1 MRRIRKII
9 LHNFKRFVHLELDV
23 MPDMNILIGDNES
36 GKSSILQA
44 IDLVSHGSRHRVET
58 IGVEHLFN
66 VNAISQF
73 MIDRDMTKIPEMYVE
88 LFFNDNEQE
97 PRLNGNNNSKHINA
111 FGIRMLCKY
120 DSRYS
125 RQISEIF
132 RNPNAVFP
140 LEFFCITFET
150 FSGESYNG
158 YTKWLKDIF
167 IDNSQIGSP
176 YAMREYVHNI
186 YISKVSDNERVSN
199 RHAYHTAK
207 KDFQSKVL
215 EKYSMELA
223 PYRFSIKDTF
233 DDNIETGINLEEN
246 NVPIENKGTGKQC
259 FIKTELALN
268 NAINEIDSVLIEE
281 PETHLSYMNMLK
293 LIEIIKGTQNRQLFI
308 STHSDLISTRLNL
321 KKCILMNSLSDNPIS
336 LSGLTTETAKFFMK
350 APDNNMLQFVLSNK
364 VILVEGDA
372 EFILME
378 AMFKKTTG
386 KEFADSGIGVI
397 AVDGK
402 CFKRY
407 LEIAKLV
414 NIKVVVITDNDYD
427 YNSNIV
433 ENYRDYIAE
442 NIMVFSDD
450 NDTKNTFEVCVY
462 NDNKEMLNKEFHNLI
477 KNTPLGY
484 MLANKTEAAFRIL
497 EAHAND
503 LVVPLYIQKAIK
515 WIED

>member
-1 MRRIRKII
+1 M
-9 LHNFKRFVHLELDV
+9 
-23 MPDMNILIGDNES
+23 
-36 GKSSILQA
+36 
-44 IDLVSHGSRHRVET
+44 
-58 IGVEHLFN
+58 
-66 VNAISQF
+66 
-73 MIDRDMTKIPEMYVE
+73 
-88 LFFNDNEQE
+88 
-97 PRLNGNNNSKHINA
+97 
-111 FGIRMLCKY
+111 
-120 DSRYS
+120 
-125 RQISEIF
+125 
-132 RNPNAVFP
+132 
-140 LEFFCITFET
+140 
-150 FSGESYNG
+150 
-158 YTKWLKDIF
+158 
-167 IDNSQIGSP
+167 
-176 YAMREYVHNI
+176 
-186 YISKVSDNERVSN
+186 
-199 RHAYHTAK
+199 
-207 KDFQSKVL
+207 
-215 EKYSMELA
+215 
-223 PYRFSIKDTF
+223 IKDTF

-414 NIKVVVITDNDYD
+414 NIKVAVITDNDYD